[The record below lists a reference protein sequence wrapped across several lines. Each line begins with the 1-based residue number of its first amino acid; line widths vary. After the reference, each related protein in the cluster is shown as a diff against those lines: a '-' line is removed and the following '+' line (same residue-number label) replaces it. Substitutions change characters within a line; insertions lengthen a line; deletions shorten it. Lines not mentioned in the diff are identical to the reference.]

1 MEEIVKASLNS
12 MVLDNENLISALW
25 GFVNFYLETL
35 KYRTRTFILLFN
47 IFETTIDLEIL

>member
-25 GFVNFYLETL
+25 GLVNFYLETL
-35 KYRTRTFILLFN
+35 KYKTRTFILLFN